1 MVDSAQSPK
10 RVKVRIKASKTDQ
23 FQDGSNVNLGHTGML
38 LCPVAAV
45 LAYMVRRKDRPGPTV
60 PL

>member
-23 FQDGSNVNLGHTGML
+23 FQEGSDVYLHRTYRDAAMPSSSGTGL
-38 LCPVAAV
+38 QC
-45 LAYMVRRKDRPGPTV
+45 
-60 PL
+60 